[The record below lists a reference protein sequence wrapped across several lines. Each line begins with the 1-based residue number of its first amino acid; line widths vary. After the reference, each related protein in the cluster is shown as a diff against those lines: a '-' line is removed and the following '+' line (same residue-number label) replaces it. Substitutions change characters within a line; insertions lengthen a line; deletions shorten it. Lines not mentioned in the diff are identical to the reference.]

1 MSRPPVTAAQQYD
14 TVNIDKVVSAPSQV
28 LHPRMAEKP
37 QLLITRKLPAAVEAR
52 AQRDYHARLNAT
64 DEPYGREELIR
75 AADGSSA
82 ILCTTTD
89 RLDAA
94 TIARL
99 PGGVQML
106 ATFSVGFEH
115 IDLTAARSRAM
126 IVTNTPD
133 VLTDATA
140 DVAMLLIL
148 GAARRASEGE
158 RLIRDD
164 AWTVQQRFRLRLV
177 YEDTDPVE
185 LSSTL
190 VSWESKDGLRYRFN
204 ERRLRNGQADEE
216 VRGEARLDGSGKGG
230 KADFTKP
237 DSTSL
242 TLAPNVLFPTA
253 HTLLLI
259 ERAAAGDNFLS
270 RDVFDGATE
279 DNASQISAVIG
290 PRIDS
295 AATGDKGAADN
306 KDDKTAAGNKGNKDD
321 KTAAGKK
328 DNKVVKSALIE
339 RPSWR
344 VRLAFFPADTKSDEP
359 DYELGMRLF
368 DNGVS
373 GDMSLDYS
381 DYVIRAKLD
390 EIEPL
395 SKPAC

>member
-1 MSRPPVTAAQQYD
+1 MTYLISRSVALAAG
-14 TVNIDKVVSAPSQV
+14 
-28 LHPRMAEKP
+28 
-37 QLLITRKLPAAVEAR
+37 LLLGWAGLAGATEISPHR
-52 AQRDYHARLNAT
+52 ALYSLS
-64 DEPYGREELIR
+64 L
-75 AADGSSA
+75 GSSKA
-82 ILCTTTD
+82 GSGVV
-89 RLDAA
+89 DA
-94 TIARL
+94 T
-99 PGGVQML
+99 G
-106 ATFSVGFEH
+106 
-115 IDLTAARSRAM
+115 AM
-126 IVTNTPD
+126 IY
-133 VLTDATA
+133 
-140 DVAMLLIL
+140 
-148 GAARRASEGE
+148 EWGE
-158 RLIRDD
+158 TCD

-177 YEDTDPVE
+177 YEDADPVE

-204 ERRLRNGQADEE
+204 ERRLRNGEPDEE
-216 VRGEARLDGSGKGG
+216 VRGEARLDGAGKGG

-237 DSTSL
+237 DAATL
-242 TLAPNVLFPTA
+242 TLAPSVLFPTA

-279 DNASQISAVIG
+279 ENASQISAVIG
-290 PRIDS
+290 PRIEPD
-295 AATGDKGAADN
+295 ANGDKAAVGNAGN
-306 KDDKTAAGNKGNKDD
+306 KAAGNKDTGNKEAGNKDASNKD
-321 KTAAGKK
+321 KRL
-328 DNKVVKSALIE
+328 KSPLIE

-344 VRLAFFPADTKSDEP
+344 VRLAFFPADAKSDEP

>member
-1 MSRPPVTAAQQYD
+1 MTYAISRSVTLAAGLMLGWAGLAQATEISPHRALYSLSLESS
-14 TVNIDKVVSAPSQV
+14 KAGSGVV
-28 LHPRMAEKP
+28 
-37 QLLITRKLPAAVEAR
+37 
-52 AQRDYHARLNAT
+52 
-64 DEPYGREELIR
+64 
-75 AADGSSA
+75 
-82 ILCTTTD
+82 
-89 RLDAA
+89 DAS
-94 TIARL
+94 
-99 PGGVQML
+99 G
-106 ATFSVGFEH
+106 
-115 IDLTAARSRAM
+115 AM
-126 IVTNTPD
+126 IY
-133 VLTDATA
+133 
-140 DVAMLLIL
+140 
-148 GAARRASEGE
+148 EWGE
-158 RLIRDD
+158 TCD

-177 YEDTDPVE
+177 YEDADPVE

-204 ERRLRNGQADEE
+204 ERRLRNGEPDEE
-216 VRGEARLDGSGKGG
+216 VRGEARLDGGGKGG
-230 KADFTKP
+230 KADFSKP
-237 DSTSL
+237 DATSL

-279 DNASQISAVIG
+279 DNASQITAVIG
-290 PRIDS
+290 ARMEP
-295 AATGDKGAADN
+295 AATGDKAPAG
-306 KDDKTAAGNKGNKDD
+306 KAGNKD
-321 KTAAGKK
+321 K
-328 DNKVVKSALIE
+328 VLKSPLIE